1 MFGLLQTKGKK
12 ILAIDIGS
20 AAIKY
25 IKASGGKII
34 DYGVREI
41 AEVFD
46 IPSILKE
53 LSAEFAPDEI
63 LSFVSG
69 PAVSIRHA
77 PFPRMNTKELRD
89 AIYLRLDRYSPF
101 TADEAILDFT
111 VTSDIREAGVIRDNV
126 TIVAARR
133 DIVSEHIATFKK
145 AGLEPSTI
153 SVVPLAL
160 AGAVK
165 RYARLRPNEVVCV
178 IDVGSQFTT
187 LVFMRNMKLDLTR
200 SLTIAG
206 NAITESMTV
215 PLATEYGELV
225 LNAREAE
232 EYKRQYGIPAADA
245 QENLPSGIP
254 VRYLRMLQEPV
265 LARLVAEINR
275 SIDYYRREFT
285 VPAINRII
293 LCGGGACMKN
303 FREYLESALGIPTE
317 LFDPFKTHNLYR
329 RDRPFTENLGTRLV
343 AVLGIL
349 TEPSAIN
356 LLPRELKAR
365 REYRTDVALVTTLAI
380 LVIPALIVINFLL
393 ALQTNLKKRERE
405 RYARRLKSLEVMNTE
420 YYDLKSDIG
429 ELENK
434 LKSLKSVVG
443 EESKTIPVLRELSF
457 IVPDNIKLN
466 TFSLTKEQGVK
477 ISGLVSSSLFSLD
490 LDLVQFM
497 MALEASPYFKNV
509 KLVSKTRKAFGTE
522 TVLDFEI
529 SSELEAMTK

>member
-303 FREYLESALGIPTE
+303 
-317 LFDPFKTHNLYR
+317 
-329 RDRPFTENLGTRLV
+329 
-343 AVLGIL
+343 
-349 TEPSAIN
+349 
-356 LLPRELKAR
+356 
-365 REYRTDVALVTTLAI
+365 
-380 LVIPALIVINFLL
+380 
-393 ALQTNLKKRERE
+393 
-405 RYARRLKSLEVMNTE
+405 
-420 YYDLKSDIG
+420 
-429 ELENK
+429 
-434 LKSLKSVVG
+434 
-443 EESKTIPVLRELSF
+443 
-457 IVPDNIKLN
+457 
-466 TFSLTKEQGVK
+466 
-477 ISGLVSSSLFSLD
+477 
-490 LDLVQFM
+490 
-497 MALEASPYFKNV
+497 
-509 KLVSKTRKAFGTE
+509 
-522 TVLDFEI
+522 
-529 SSELEAMTK
+529 

>member
-1 MFGLLQTKGKK
+1 
-12 ILAIDIGS
+12 
-20 AAIKY
+20 
-25 IKASGGKII
+25 
-34 DYGVREI
+34 
-41 AEVFD
+41 
-46 IPSILKE
+46 
-53 LSAEFAPDEI
+53 
-63 LSFVSG
+63 
-69 PAVSIRHA
+69 
-77 PFPRMNTKELRD
+77 
-89 AIYLRLDRYSPF
+89 
-101 TADEAILDFT
+101 
-111 VTSDIREAGVIRDNV
+111 
-126 TIVAARR
+126 
-133 DIVSEHIATFKK
+133 
-145 AGLEPSTI
+145 
-153 SVVPLAL
+153 
-160 AGAVK
+160 
-165 RYARLRPNEVVCV
+165 
-178 IDVGSQFTT
+178 
-187 LVFMRNMKLDLTR
+187 
-200 SLTIAG
+200 
-206 NAITESMTV
+206 
-215 PLATEYGELV
+215 
-225 LNAREAE
+225 
-232 EYKRQYGIPAADA
+232 
-245 QENLPSGIP
+245 
-254 VRYLRMLQEPV
+254 
-265 LARLVAEINR
+265 
-275 SIDYYRREFT
+275 
-285 VPAINRII
+285 
-293 LCGGGACMKN
+293 
-303 FREYLESALGIPTE
+303 LESALGIPTE